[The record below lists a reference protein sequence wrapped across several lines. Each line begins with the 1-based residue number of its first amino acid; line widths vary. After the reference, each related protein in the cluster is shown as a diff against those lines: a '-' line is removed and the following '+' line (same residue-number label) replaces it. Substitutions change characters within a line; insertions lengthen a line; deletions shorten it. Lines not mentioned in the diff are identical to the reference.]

1 MNTMIYP
8 TTNFKAIEQ
17 LVVARGKGVYVY
29 DDHGKRYLEG
39 MAGLWCTA
47 LGYGNEEVIECAAQQ
62 MRTLTFSH
70 MFGGKTHPAAM
81 ELADKLAAMVP
92 IDNAHIFFGSSGSDA
107 NDTQVKLI
115 RYWAEATGQ
124 PQRHKIIAR
133 DKGYHGVTV
142 ASASLT
148 GLPANHTHFQLPFE
162 ALGILRTGS
171 PHFYREGLPGESEAE
186 FSRRRADELEALILA
201 EGPDTIAAFIAEP
214 VNGAGGVIV
223 PPEDYF
229 KNIRQ
234 VLDKYG
240 IMMWSDEV
248 ICGFGRL
255 GTDFGANALQMQPK
269 MMTLAKALSS
279 AYIPLSAA
287 VISGDMYEALVEP
300 VAEVGVFGHGYTY
313 SGHPVACAVASKV
326 LDIYQRDRLFEHA
339 AEVGAY
345 LQQRLASLAEHPLVG
360 EVRGMGL
367 IAAVELVADKA
378 SRQPFQGNAVGGY
391 CQKQCEERG
400 LILRALGGNS
410 VAICPPLIITRE
422 QIDELVDTLSAALDA
437 TADYATREGLLAA

>member
-17 LVVARGKGVYVY
+17 LVVARGEGVYVF
-29 DDHGKRYLEG
+29 DDKGKRYLEG
-39 MAGLWCTA
+39 MAGLWCTS
-47 LGYGNEEVIECAAQQ
+47 LGYGNEEVIECAAEQ

-81 ELADKLAAMVP
+81 ALADQLAAMVP
-92 IDNAHIFFGSSGSDA
+92 IDDAHIFFGSSGSDA
-107 NDTQVKLI
+107 NDTQIKLI
-115 RYWAEATGQ
+115 RYWAEAIGQ

-133 DKGYHGVTV
+133 DRGYHGVTV

-171 PHFYREGLPGESEAE
+171 PHYYRDAHAGETEEE
-186 FSRRRADELEALILA
+186 FAQRRADELEALILA
-201 EGPDTIAAFIAEP
+201 EDPETIAAFIAEP

-223 PPEDYF
+223 SPRNYF
-229 KNIRQ
+229 KYIQ
-234 VLDKYG
+234 QILDKYD
-240 IMMWSDEV
+240 IIMWSDEV

-255 GTDFGANALQMQPK
+255 GADFGANALNMQPK
-269 MMTLAKALSS
+269 MMSLAKALSS
-279 AYIPLSAA
+279 AYMPLSAA
-287 VISGDMYEALVEP
+287 IITGDMYEALVDP
-300 VAEVGVFGHGYTY
+300 VSDVGVFGHGYTY

-326 LDIYQRDRLFEHA
+326 LEIYARDRLFDHA
-339 AEVGAY
+339 ADVGAY
-345 LQQRLASLAEHPLVG
+345 LHQQLAHLAEHPLVG

-367 IAAVELVADKA
+367 IGGVELVANKA
-378 SRQPFQGNAVGGY
+378 QKTAFSGNAVAAY
-391 CQKQCEERG
+391 CQRQCEEGG
-400 LILRALGGNS
+400 LILRALGGNT

-422 QIDELVDTLSAALDA
+422 QIDELVSVLGAALD
-437 TADYATREGLLAA
+437 TTLDYARREGLLID